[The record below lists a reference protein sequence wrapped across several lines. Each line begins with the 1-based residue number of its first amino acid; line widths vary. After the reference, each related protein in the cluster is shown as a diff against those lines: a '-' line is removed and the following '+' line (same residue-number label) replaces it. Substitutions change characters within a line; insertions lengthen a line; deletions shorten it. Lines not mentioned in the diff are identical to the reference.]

1 MKKLVVGVT
10 APGSVMLLEGQLK
23 YFTLLGYQTY
33 LITQEDEK
41 ARLFCEKEG
50 CIFLPIT
57 IRRDI
62 SIVSDLSALVQIIR
76 HFHFVK
82 PDIVNVGTSKMGL
95 LGTIAGFL
103 TSVPLRIYTA
113 RGLRYETEKGLK
125 RIVLMGVLKIVGLLT
140 HRIICI
146 SEAIRVK
153 AVGNK
158 LFPAHKT
165 RVIHKGSSNGIDLE
179 KFAPKAELKS
189 EIEELRQTLGLADS
203 FVFGFVGRLNDR
215 KGINELYEAFIKLAA
230 DYPVKLLI
238 VGPVE
243 VGNLANKQIIENI
256 KTHPSI
262 VYVGFQ
268 SNVPLYLSLMDV
280 FVLPTWSEGFGNVF
294 IQAAAMGVPVI
305 GTRVS
310 GVQNA
315 VSDGFNGM
323 LTNLKDVGDL
333 YDKMTLLYTDS
344 QKRNALAAN
353 GRPWAMNFDRQ
364 VIWEGQHLIYEEKN
378 INYEPSRN

>member
-23 YFTLLGYQTY
+23 YFTSLGYQTY

-50 CIFLPIT
+50 CIFLPIA

-62 SIVSDLSALVQIIR
+62 SIVSDLSALIQIFL
-76 HFHFVK
+76 HFQRVK
-82 PDIVNVGTSKMGL
+82 PDIINVGTSKMGF
-95 LGTIAGFL
+95 LGTIAGFF
-103 TSVPLRIYTA
+103 TNVPLRIYTA

-125 RIVLMGVLKIVGLLT
+125 RIVLMGVLKIVGLLA

-153 AVGNK
+153 AVANK

-179 KFAPKAELKS
+179 KFTPTAELKS
-189 EIEELRQTLGLADS
+189 EAEQLRQTLGIADS
-203 FVFGFVGRLNDR
+203 FVFGFVGRINDR
-215 KGINELYEAFIKLAA
+215 KGINELYSAFTKLAA
-230 DYPVKLLI
+230 NHPVKLLI

-243 VGNLANKQIIENI
+243 MGNLANKQIFENI
-256 KTHPSI
+256 KNHPSI

-268 SNVPLYLSLMDV
+268 ANVPLYLSMMDV

-294 IQAAAMGVPVI
+294 IQAAAMSVPVI

-323 LTNLKDVGDL
+323 LTNLKDVEDL
-333 YDKMTLLYTDS
+333 YDKMSLLYQDS
-344 QKRNALAAN
+344 QIRNSLATN

-364 VIWEGQHLIYEEKN
+364 VIWEGQHLIYEEKK
-378 INYEPSRN
+378 